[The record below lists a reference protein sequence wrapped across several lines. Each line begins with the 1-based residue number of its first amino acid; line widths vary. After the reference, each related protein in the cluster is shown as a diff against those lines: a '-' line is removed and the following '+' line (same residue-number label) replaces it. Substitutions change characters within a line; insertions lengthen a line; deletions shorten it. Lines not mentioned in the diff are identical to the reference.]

1 MNHLQF
7 SGIAK
12 IPSTSVHIDPAALT
26 RASLLADEEGLV
38 RLPVEKLH
46 VTIVH
51 QSVLKS
57 LLKAEKKA
65 QKNGDESIIRYPA
78 DQLRPV
84 VIGNGSDVVVVKDN
98 HPRSGEARKT
108 VRIILDDNHQA
119 YLSSWVEEFC
129 KMNSLERDTQEQ
141 ERVYHVSFANK
152 TGNPMDS
159 VR

>member
-12 IPSTSVHIDPAALT
+12 IPSTSVHIDPAILT
-26 RASLLADEEGLV
+26 RASLLADKEGLV

-84 VIGNGSDVVVVKDN
+84 VIGEGSDLAVIEDT
-98 HPRSGEARKT
+98 HPLSGEARVT
-108 VRIILDDNHQA
+108 VRVVLDQMHQSF
-119 YLSSWVEEFC
+119 LNNWVSEFC
-129 KMNSLERDTQEQ
+129 RLNSLERDEQ
-141 ERVYHVSFANK
+141 ELNRIFHVSFANK
-152 TGNPMDS
+152 TGMPGDS